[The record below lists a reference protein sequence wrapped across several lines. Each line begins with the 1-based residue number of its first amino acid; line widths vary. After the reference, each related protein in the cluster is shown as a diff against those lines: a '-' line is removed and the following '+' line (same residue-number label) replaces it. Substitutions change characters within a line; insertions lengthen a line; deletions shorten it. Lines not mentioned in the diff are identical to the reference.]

1 MKKKFE
7 IRSHDGPGRIGKI
20 DSEPTPKL
28 FFKNDL
34 KIAPN
39 QGSAHNVDREIAEFN
54 VKETL
59 RLAEENVDEG
69 LAFPV
74 LQGPEAGAGK
84 GREAGARRE
93 APSELPGF
101 GQRRAVPGL
110 PALGLGREAARSAC
124 LAAAVHGLS
133 LLRPGSLPR

>member
-1 MKKKFE
+1 MGAVGVVAGILAHGEKARAGGR
-7 IRSHDGPGRIGKI
+7 RSCLRHFQRDAADG
-20 DSEPTPKL
+20 
-28 FFKNDL
+28 
-34 KIAPN
+34 A
-39 QGSAHNVDREIAEFN
+39 V
-54 VKETL
+54 
-59 RLAEENVDEG
+59 AEENVDEG